1 MDAKRIYI
9 GSWFQRTTLHLSEV
23 YDFFRTGESPLE
35 LDKEKLKN
43 LRDNLNLAKV
53 EDIHDDFEYISAV
66 TKNGIS
72 LKIYEDGL
80 ITLSRDPE
88 GDIKDDIKLITDYYE
103 KELSAGL
110 KYIFSLG
117 APIPKELA
125 NIKTVYPYFVVFE
138 NESE

>member
-23 YDFFRTGESPLE
+23 YDFFMTGDSPLE
-35 LDKEKLKN
+35 LDKKKLKK
-43 LRDNLNLAKV
+43 LRDNLNFEKV

-88 GDIKDDIKLITDYYE
+88 GDIKNDIEGKKPPE
-103 KELSAGL
+103 GELVLDIQAPTPVGL
-110 KYIFSLG
+110 VSDPAWYFSTNSTPLS
-117 APIPKELA
+117 K
-125 NIKTVYPYFVVFE
+125 F
-138 NESE
+138 